1 MADRSTAI
9 RGELEVD
16 PARYCSV
23 VHLFYAVRVRPLNT
37 LLVALLPLL
46 SAGQSAWPV
55 DSLLSSWPAR
65 LAVAEARHQNTPGVI
80 RAVHARALTASAQRS
95 APAIPLFA
103 DSNVVRW
110 VDLYGE
116 PKREDFR
123 VLLGAAQQQF
133 PLIEAELARQG
144 LPAELKYLPMAMSGM
159 NLLAASQQGEAGPW
173 MLTYPVAL
181 RYGLVVTAD
190 QDQRH
195 DPRLSTM
202 AAVRYYKDLFARY
215 QDHGLA
221 IAAFACGPANLERA
235 QGRTGGSRSLVT
247 LYPHFTSGH
256 QHVLPFLM
264 ACIHLATN
272 ANELGMAAIPF
283 PGPEAVDTLR
293 SPTELRVSAL
303 VAALGIDRARLRHLN
318 PVLCGDRIPA
328 YERYLLPRGEAA
340 RYQLLADSVQRLQQ
354 QALTTA
360 GNNADPRTVRADGRE
375 ALQYRVRAGDSLGQ
389 IAMRFGVKVSQIK
402 AWNKL
407 RSDRIGIGDRLLIY
421 VPASQRARYDRVHD
435 RSGGNHD
442 SQPLATPSGSA
453 AGNGAETP
461 DYTWYTVR
469 SGDSLYAI
477 ARRYP
482 GVAPERIMQF
492 NGISADIKPGQRI
505 KIPRP

>member
-1 MADRSTAI
+1 M
-9 RGELEVD
+9 
-16 PARYCSV
+16 
-23 VHLFYAVRVRPLNT
+23 FYAVRVRPFPT
-37 LLVALLPLL
+37 LLMALLSLC

-55 DSLLSSWPAR
+55 DSLLTTWPAR

-80 RAVHARALTASAQRS
+80 RAVDARALTARSQRS
-95 APAIPLFA
+95 APAIPLFV

-123 VLLGAAQQQF
+123 VLLGSAQQLF
-133 PLIEAELARQG
+133 PIIEAELARQG
-144 LPAELKYLPMAMSGM
+144 APAELKYLPMAMSGM

-195 DPRLSTM
+195 DPRLATR
-202 AAVRYYKDLFARY
+202 AAVRYYKDLYARY
-215 QDHGLA
+215 RDHGLA
-221 IAAFACGPANLERA
+221 IAAFTCGPANLARA
-235 QGRTGGSRSLVT
+235 QGRTGGSTSLSS
-247 LYPHFTSGH
+247 LYPHFTQAH
-256 QHVLPFLM
+256 QQVLPFLM
-264 ACIHLATN
+264 ACIHLTAN
-272 ANELGMAAIPF
+272 SNELGIAPIPF
-283 PGPEAVDTLR
+283 PGQEAVDTLR

-328 YERYLLPRGEAA
+328 FERYLLPRGEAA
-340 RYQLLADSVQRLQQ
+340 RYQQMADSVQRLQQ
-354 QALTTA
+354 QALSTA
-360 GNNADPRTVRADGRE
+360 GNNADPSTVRADGRE
-375 ALQYRVRAGDSLGQ
+375 AIRYRVRSGDSLGQ

-407 RSDRIGIGDRLLIY
+407 RTDRIGIGDRLLIY
-421 VPASQRARYDRVHD
+421 VPASQRARYDRLHGHD
-435 RSGGNHD
+435 TGSPSD
-442 SQPLATPSGSA
+442 QLPASPSGTDAS
-453 AGNGAETP
+453 NGTDQP

-482 GVAPERIMQF
+482 GIAPERIMQF
-492 NGISADIKPGQRI
+492 NGITADIKPGQRI